1 MNKKERINLIREL
14 ESELAY
20 GRFVHTLNV
29 ASTAASLAM
38 CYGFDVD
45 KAETAGLLHDCA
57 KCMNLGK
64 MLKICEK
71 AGLELSE
78 IEKGSGSLLHSK
90 AGAELAQSKY
100 GVKDEDILN
109 AIRYHTT
116 GRPGMSLLEKIIF
129 TADYIEPGRD
139 SAPNLPVVRKLAFE
153 SIDDCVLQIL
163 RDTLSYL
170 GTTGAEVDPM
180 TQKTYEYYR
189 RCDEERKFY
198 EVIDISEVSVL
209 ADYFIIANGS
219 SRPQIQALSDEVS
232 EKMEKAG
239 AVLKQVEGYEH
250 AKWILLD
257 FGDVIVH
264 IFNQEDRLLYDLE
277 RIWRDGKQIDPD
289 HL

>member
-1 MNKKERINLIREL
+1 
-14 ESELAY
+14 
-20 GRFVHTLNV
+20 
-29 ASTAASLAM
+29 
-38 CYGFDVD
+38 
-45 KAETAGLLHDCA
+45 
-57 KCMNLGK
+57 MNLGK

-153 SIDDCVLQIL
+153 S
-163 RDTLSYL
+163 

-198 EVIDISEVSVL
+198 E
-209 ADYFIIANGS
+209 
-219 SRPQIQALSDEVS
+219 
-232 EKMEKAG
+232 
-239 AVLKQVEGYEH
+239 
-250 AKWILLD
+250 
-257 FGDVIVH
+257 
-264 IFNQEDRLLYDLE
+264 
-277 RIWRDGKQIDPD
+277 
-289 HL
+289 

>member
-116 GRPGMSLLEKIIF
+116 GRPGMSLLEKI
-129 TADYIEPGRD
+129 
-139 SAPNLPVVRKLAFE
+139 
-153 SIDDCVLQIL
+153 
-163 RDTLSYL
+163 

-198 EVIDISEVSVL
+198 E
-209 ADYFIIANGS
+209 
-219 SRPQIQALSDEVS
+219 
-232 EKMEKAG
+232 
-239 AVLKQVEGYEH
+239 
-250 AKWILLD
+250 
-257 FGDVIVH
+257 
-264 IFNQEDRLLYDLE
+264 
-277 RIWRDGKQIDPD
+277 
-289 HL
+289 

>member
-1 MNKKERINLIREL
+1 M
-14 ESELAY
+14 S
-20 GRFVHTLNV
+20 
-29 ASTAASLAM
+29 
-38 CYGFDVD
+38 YGFDID

-90 AGAELAQSKY
+90 AGAELAQFKY
-100 GVKDEDILN
+100 GIKDEDILN

-163 RDTLSYL
+163 KDTLSYL

-198 EVIDISEVSVL
+198 E
-209 ADYFIIANGS
+209 
-219 SRPQIQALSDEVS
+219 
-232 EKMEKAG
+232 
-239 AVLKQVEGYEH
+239 
-250 AKWILLD
+250 
-257 FGDVIVH
+257 
-264 IFNQEDRLLYDLE
+264 
-277 RIWRDGKQIDPD
+277 
-289 HL
+289 

>member
-90 AGAELAQSKY
+90 A
-100 GVKDEDILN
+100 
-109 AIRYHTT
+109 
-116 GRPGMSLLEKIIF
+116 EKIIF

-198 EVIDISEVSVL
+198 E
-209 ADYFIIANGS
+209 
-219 SRPQIQALSDEVS
+219 
-232 EKMEKAG
+232 
-239 AVLKQVEGYEH
+239 
-250 AKWILLD
+250 
-257 FGDVIVH
+257 
-264 IFNQEDRLLYDLE
+264 
-277 RIWRDGKQIDPD
+277 
-289 HL
+289 

>member
-29 ASTAASLAM
+29 ACTAANLAM
-38 CYGFDVD
+38 CYGADID
-45 KAETAGLLHDCA
+45 QADAAGLLHDCA

-64 MLKICEK
+64 MLKLCDK

-78 IEKGSGSLLHSK
+78 FEKNSASLLHSK
-90 AGAELAQSKY
+90 AGAVLAASKY
-100 GVKDEDILN
+100 GIIDEDILN

-129 TADYIEPGRD
+129 VSDYIEPGRD
-139 SAPNLPVVRKLAFE
+139 SAPNLPLVRKLAFE

-163 RDTLSYL
+163 KDTLGYL

-180 TQKTYEYYR
+180 TQKTYDYYR

-198 EVIDISEVSVL
+198 E
-209 ADYFIIANGS
+209 
-219 SRPQIQALSDEVS
+219 
-232 EKMEKAG
+232 
-239 AVLKQVEGYEH
+239 
-250 AKWILLD
+250 
-257 FGDVIVH
+257 
-264 IFNQEDRLLYDLE
+264 
-277 RIWRDGKQIDPD
+277 
-289 HL
+289 

>member
-29 ASTAASLAM
+29 ANTAACLAM
-38 CYGFDVD
+38 SYGFDID

-90 AGAELAQSKY
+90 A
-100 GVKDEDILN
+100 DEDILN

-163 RDTLSYL
+163 KDTLSYL

-198 EVIDISEVSVL
+198 E
-209 ADYFIIANGS
+209 
-219 SRPQIQALSDEVS
+219 
-232 EKMEKAG
+232 
-239 AVLKQVEGYEH
+239 
-250 AKWILLD
+250 
-257 FGDVIVH
+257 
-264 IFNQEDRLLYDLE
+264 
-277 RIWRDGKQIDPD
+277 
-289 HL
+289 